1 MIELLAITLVLL
13 GCITVR
19 QHYELKRQQHV
30 VAAVAGLQL
39 IYLKEYPLHEAN
51 KTPPTH
57 DDNKPHSMGFLA
69 R

>member
-19 QHYELKRQQHV
+19 QHYELKGQRHI
-30 VAAVAGLQL
+30 VAAIASLQL
-39 IYLKEYPLHEAN
+39 IYLKEYPLHESA
-51 KTPPTH
+51 KTPTH

>member
-19 QHYELKRQQHV
+19 QHYELKRQQY
-30 VAAVAGLQL
+30 AVATVASLQL
-39 IYLKEYPLHEAN
+39 IYLKEYPLHESA

-57 DDNKPHSMGFLA
+57 NDGKPHSMGFLA

>member
-1 MIELLAITLVLL
+1 MIDLFAITLVLL

-19 QHYELKRQQHV
+19 QHYELKRQRH
-30 VAAVAGLQL
+30 VAAAIAALQL
-39 IYLKEYPLHEAN
+39 IYLKEYPLHEDD

-57 DDNKPHSMGFLA
+57 NDGKPHSMGFLA

>member
-19 QHYELKRQQHV
+19 QHYELKRQQH
-30 VAAVAGLQL
+30 AVATVASLQL
-39 IYLKEYPLHEAN
+39 IYLKEYPLHESA
-51 KTPPTH
+51 KTPTH
-57 DDNKPHSMGFLA
+57 NDGKPHSMGFLA

>member
-13 GCITVR
+13 GCITVC

-30 VAAVAGLQL
+30 VAAVASLQL
-39 IYLKEYPLHEAN
+39 IYLKEYPLHESG
-51 KTPPTH
+51 KTPIH
-57 DDNKPHSMGFLA
+57 DDGKPHSMGFLA

>member
-39 IYLKEYPLHEAN
+39 IYLKEYPLHESA
-51 KTPPTH
+51 KTPIY